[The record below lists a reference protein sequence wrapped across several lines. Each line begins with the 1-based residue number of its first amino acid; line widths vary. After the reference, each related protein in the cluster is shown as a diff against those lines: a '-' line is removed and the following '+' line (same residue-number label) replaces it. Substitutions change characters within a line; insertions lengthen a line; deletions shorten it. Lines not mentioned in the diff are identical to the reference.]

1 MIKKIQ
7 KEYLENKYAVCIVK
21 LIIFGI
27 TVYVNKTY
35 TTNKNIIHSLTKL
48 DTKVIGFNDETKD

>member
-7 KEYLENKYAVCIVK
+7 KEYLENEYAVCIVK
-21 LIIFGI
+21 LIIFSI

>member
-7 KEYLENKYAVCIVK
+7 KEYLENEYAVCIVK

-27 TVYVNKTY
+27 TVYVNKT
-35 TTNKNIIHSLTKL
+35 
-48 DTKVIGFNDETKD
+48 

>member
-7 KEYLENKYAVCIVK
+7 KEYLENEYAVCIVK

-48 DTKVIGFNDETKD
+48 DTKVIGFNDETKN

>member
-7 KEYLENKYAVCIVK
+7 KEYLENEYAVCIIK

-35 TTNKNIIHSLTKL
+35 TTNKNIKL
-48 DTKVIGFNDETKD
+48 RIIFICFSPFP

>member
-1 MIKKIQ
+1 MNKKIQ
-7 KEYLENKYAVCIVK
+7 KEYLENEYAVCIIK

>member
-7 KEYLENKYAVCIVK
+7 KEYLENEYAVCIVK

-35 TTNKNIIHSLTKL
+35 TTNKNIIYSLTKL

>member
-7 KEYLENKYAVCIVK
+7 KEYLENEYAVCIIK

-27 TVYVNKTY
+27 TVYINKTY

>member
-7 KEYLENKYAVCIVK
+7 KEYLENEYAVCIVK

>member
-7 KEYLENKYAVCIVK
+7 KEYLENEYAVCIIK

-48 DTKVIGFNDETKD
+48 DNKVIGFNDETKD

>member
-7 KEYLENKYAVCIVK
+7 KEYLENEYAVCIVK

-27 TVYVNKTY
+27 TIYVNKTY

>member
-7 KEYLENKYAVCIVK
+7 KEYVENEYAVCIIK

>member
-7 KEYLENKYAVCIVK
+7 KEYLENEYAVCIIK

>member
-7 KEYLENKYAVCIVK
+7 KEYLENEYAVCIVK

-27 TVYVNKTY
+27 TVYINKTY

>member
-7 KEYLENKYAVCIVK
+7 KEYLENEYEVCIVK